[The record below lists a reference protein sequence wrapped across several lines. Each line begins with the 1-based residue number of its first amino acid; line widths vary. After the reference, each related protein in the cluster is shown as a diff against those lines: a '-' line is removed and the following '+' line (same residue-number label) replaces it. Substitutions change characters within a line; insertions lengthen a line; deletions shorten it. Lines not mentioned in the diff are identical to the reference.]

1 MTMNDNTQIDLFI
14 PESFMLRPIYLTAC
28 VTQAILNLIF
38 IFTWLSH
45 GISNFTAVMLDC
57 SFRTYCYS
65 SDHGSANDPTIYPVS
80 CARCWPSSFLLQFVW
95 SSEDSISC
103 NVSWILIFIPTI
115 TIIISHLLRN
125 TFFDYSMESRLSMH
139 IPNRNLIFSL

>member
-1 MTMNDNTQIDLFI
+1 MTTLKLIFI
-14 PESFMLRPIYLTAC
+14 PGILILRPIYLAAC

-65 SDHGSANDPTIYPVS
+65 SDHSSANDPTIYPVS
-80 CARCWPSSFLLQFVW
+80 CARCDHHPFSFSLFEVLRILSPVMYLESLSSSLPSRSLSPIYWETL
-95 SSEDSISC
+95 S
-103 NVSWILIFIPTI
+103 LIIQWKVDFPCI
-115 TIIISHLLRN
+115 
-125 TFFDYSMESRLSMH
+125 F
-139 IPNRNLIFSL
+139 PNRNLIFSL